1 MTGGGRREESAAAD
15 GARWI
20 TVAFVAVGGLNY
32 GYALLLTHL
41 LNVTSYTKFA
51 AGQSLVLWAS
61 TIATVSVPWVLA
73 QAMAR
78 ARSGADRNAAARF
91 AMMASAGS
99 GIAAGTVV
107 GIVGTQ
113 FASVTTALALSVSTL
128 VIFLGTTATGWLQ
141 GQQRMRALA
150 GLYVGENVL
159 KNAAGLVLVVIAKLR
174 DTGALAAFGIGGIVM
189 LLWWPR
195 TPRGSGRLWLAA
207 VANADLWRRALGIA
221 GLQAIVSLFAVTD
234 TVLVTLLPGDRALVA
249 SYQASSALSR
259 VPLFVASAV
268 ATAFFPALS
277 RGSAG
282 GPLAARAL
290 RMYAAVAF
298 PLSAALATM
307 PGAVLAAMFPVQYG
321 AMAQLLKYTA
331 VAYLA
336 AGGISIVTAFFQAE
350 GDYSCLPWLGAG
362 LLGYTAALLT
372 GWRIYGIVGL
382 AVGAAIG
389 SVAALTTL
397 GYRLVR
403 RQGPG
408 VFARVSLIEPVT
420 ATAVLILVRQ
430 HPLLWLTAAVI
441 VGSWAGVRFVRPGAR
456 HAGGPQW
463 ATRRRHRRA
472 PINAEPSAALLLTE
486 AVWRGSVPGASDTA
500 LLSALSLARRN
511 RVEGRL
517 ARAYPDRL
525 EAVLADVQ
533 VASALFRRNLGHAAN
548 GLEEAGI
555 PAVLIKL
562 GSVSDHVCTSIHLVV
577 SEPNWQNAVVLLD
590 DPYGDLSVYRLDRSR
605 TAVLTPPAGPTLHVH
620 TGLSW
625 FGVPTLST
633 DDLLSRSR
641 RNAQGF
647 LVPLA
652 PDYLRISV
660 AYASSRQFALD
671 LSALLTVSK
680 LNHPP
685 LITAARVAA
694 GREGWRARFDSGL
707 EAAGTAMASLDR
719 GLLLDLP
726 IPLPRAQGPFAA
738 NDASDGKPSADSII
752 TPRVSLVAVE
762 RKAL

>member
-1 MTGGGRREESAAAD
+1 MTEGSRREESVAAD

-41 LNVTSYTKFA
+41 LSVTGYTKFA

-78 ARSGADRNAAARF
+78 ARSAADRNAAARF

-99 GIAAGTVV
+99 GIAGATVV

-113 FASVTTALALSVSTL
+113 FASVTTALTLSVSTL

-141 GQQRMRALA
+141 GQQRMRTLA
-150 GLYVGENVL
+150 GLYVAENAL
-159 KNAAGLVLVVIAKLR
+159 KNASGLALVVIAKLR

-195 TPRGSGRLWLAA
+195 TPRGSGRLWLTAA
-207 VANADLWRRALGIA
+207 ANADLWRRALGIA

-259 VPLFVASAV
+259 IPLFVASAV

-282 GPLAARAL
+282 GALAARAL
-290 RMYAAVAF
+290 RMYAAMAL

-307 PGAVLAAMFPVQYG
+307 PGTVLAAMFPAQYG

-331 VAYLA
+331 LAYLA

-350 GDYSCLPWLGAG
+350 RDYSCLPWLGAG

-372 GWRIYGIVGL
+372 GWRLHGIVGL

-389 SVAALTTL
+389 STGALTAL

-403 RQGPG
+403 RQGG
-408 VFARVSLIEPVT
+408 RVLARVSLIEPVA
-420 ATAVLILVRQ
+420 ATALLILTRH

-441 VGSWAGVRFVRPGAR
+441 VGSRAGVRFVRPGAR
-456 HAGGPQW
+456 HAGRPQW
-463 ATRRRHRRA
+463 AIPKARRSA
-472 PINAEPSAALLLTE
+472 PVKAKPSATSLLAEAVWCESVPAASDAALL
-486 AVWRGSVPGASDTA
+486 R
-500 LLSALSLARRN
+500 ALSLARRN

-517 ARAYPDRL
+517 ARAYPDQL
-525 EAVLADVQ
+525 GGVLAEVSA
-533 VASALFRRNLGHAAN
+533 ASELFRRNLGHATKR
-548 GLEEAGI
+548 LKEAGI
-555 PAVLIKL
+555 PAAFIKL
-562 GSVSDHVCTSIHLVV
+562 ARVSDHVCTSIELVV
-577 SEPNWQNAVVLLD
+577 SEGDWKRAVVLLEES
-590 DPYGDLSVYRLDRSR
+590 YGDSAVYRLDRSWK
-605 TAVLTPPAGPTLHVH
+605 ALLMPSAGPKLQLH

-625 FGVPTLST
+625 FGIPALST
-633 DDLLSRSR
+633 DDLLAHCRC
-641 RNAQGF
+641 NAQGL

-660 AYASSRQFALD
+660 AYASYRQFALD
-671 LSALLTVSK
+671 LSALLTISE
-680 LNHPP
+680 LNHPQ

-694 GREGWRARFDSGL
+694 GQEGWGARFDSGL
-707 EAAGTAMASLDR
+707 AAASTAMATLDR
-719 GLLLDLP
+719 GLPVDLP
-726 IPLPRAQGPFAA
+726 ISLPRVLGPFSA
-738 NDASDGKPSADSII
+738 NDTDGRKPATDSVV
-752 TPRVSLVAVE
+752 TAQLPLVASE
-762 RKAL
+762 RKT